1 MIWRW
6 LGALVDAWLA
16 LSPVRR
22 RLGLAWRGLPGDA
35 VGLAVV
41 RLCGVDGPARRVTLP
56 DGTEGLLFED
66 PRLGRYLDNVP
77 LRPYAQTLGRIIVAR
92 EPIPEGTI
100 RHELEHVRQ
109 WSRLGPLFLP
119 LYGLESCRA
128 MLMGGHRYHDNR
140 FELAARSHEPDVDPE
155 VMVHWITR
163 RTTQRCRI
171 RRHSARPTAPAAEPD
186 AACA

>member
-1 MIWRW
+1 VIWRL

-16 LSPVRR
+16 LSPIRR
-22 RLGLAWRGLPGDA
+22 RLGPAWRALPGDA

-41 RLCGVDGPARRVTLP
+41 RLCGVEGPARRVTLP
-56 DGTEGLLFED
+56 DGTVGLLYED

-119 LYGLESCRA
+119 LYGLESFRA
-128 MLMGGHRYHDNR
+128 LLMGGNRYLDNR
-140 FELAARSHEPDVDPE
+140 FELAARSHERD
-155 VMVHWITR
+155 
-163 RTTQRCRI
+163 
-171 RRHSARPTAPAAEPD
+171 TAPELMVRRISGR
-186 AACA
+186 